1 MDGSINLVSP
11 KNEQLE
17 KEQGRLRIVRI
28 AALAIMVMVAGIAV
42 LVFIINLTLPLNSIK
57 HKEDTALS
65 NISVLHKKL
74 AGYYLVEDRV
84 NNLSNVISKRQK
96 LPDIADALLAII
108 PSDLS
113 VGSMQ
118 VNAKSISI
126 DISGSSLVSM
136 NKLIDNAI
144 LLGQQQKLIK
154 DIVMQQLSL
163 DVKDNYYAISI
174 QADIQ

>member
-17 KEQGRLRIVRI
+17 KKQRRLRIARI
-28 AALAIMVMVAGIAV
+28 SAFVIMVMVAGIAV
-42 LVFIINLTLPLNSIK
+42 LVFIINLTLPLSTIK
-57 HKEDTALS
+57 HNEDITLS

-74 AGYYLVEDRV
+74 AEYYLVEDRV
-84 NNLSNVISKRQK
+84 DNLSNVISKRQK
-96 LPDIADALLAII
+96 LPDITDALLAII

-118 VNAKSISI
+118 VNAKSISL
-126 DISGSSLVSM
+126 DISGSSLISM
-136 NKLIDNAI
+136 NKLIDNVI

-154 DIVMQQLSL
+154 NIVMQQLSL
-163 DVKDNYYAISI
+163 DVKDNYYAVTI

>member
-17 KEQGRLRIVRI
+17 KEQRRLRIARI
-28 AALAIMVMVAGIAV
+28 SALVIMAMVAGIAV
-42 LVFIINLTLPLNSIK
+42 LVFIINLTLPLSSIK
-57 HKEDTALS
+57 HNEDVTLS

-74 AGYYLVEDRV
+74 AEYYLVEDRV
-84 NNLSNVISKRQK
+84 DNLSNVISKRQK
-96 LPDIADALLAII
+96 LPDITDALLAII
-108 PSDLS
+108 PADLS

-118 VNAKSISI
+118 VNAKSVSL
-126 DISGSSLVSM
+126 DISGSSLISM
-136 NKLIDNAI
+136 NKLIDNVI

-154 DIVMQQLSL
+154 NIIMQQLSL
-163 DVKDNYYAISI
+163 DVKDNYYTVSM